1 LEPISIVVEPTPNL
15 PLVLVD
21 RIQLQQ
27 VLPNLL
33 MNAIEAMAAVVDRE
47 RLLKIRSEA
56 LENGQVRVSISDT
69 GVAIA
74 ADTMKR
80 LFEPFFKTRAQGVG
94 MGLAISRS
102 IIDAHGGRLWVESVS
117 NRGAIFLFI
126 LPEHHRTNT

>member
-102 IIDAHGGRLWVESVS
+102 IIDAHGGRLWVESVF